1 MVDIN
6 DRNRFRYYSKIS
18 GQELTWRITEV
29 MLRKWNHDESIYV
42 MEQTYDCPIRYELA
56 AFVKKYL

>member
-18 GQELTWRITEV
+18 GQELAWRITEA

-42 MEQTYDCPIRYELA
+42 IEQTHDCPIRYELA
-56 AFVKKYL
+56 AFVEKYL

>member
-1 MVDIN
+1 MVDVN
-6 DRNRFRYYSKIS
+6 DRDRFRYYSKIS
-18 GQELTWRITEV
+18 GQELTWRITEE

-42 MEQTYDCPIRYELA
+42 IEQTDDCPIRYELA